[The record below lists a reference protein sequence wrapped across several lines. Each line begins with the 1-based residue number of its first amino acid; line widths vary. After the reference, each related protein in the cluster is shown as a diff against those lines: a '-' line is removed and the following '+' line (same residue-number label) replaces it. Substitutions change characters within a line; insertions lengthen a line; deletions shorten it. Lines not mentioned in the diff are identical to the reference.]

1 MALQFTWERVFLL
14 PETYLWKSLRIFIYV
29 FKWLYFNWCLTS
41 FPPRIHTLFY
51 MHRFWSVSLNMTRL
65 SQSMYL
71 PVSGEFNIHHND
83 WLTYSEGQI
92 SFFLFFLW
100 SRGGASMSFTCSIL
114 LKVNWGLEY
123 VKMSPKLAKITLVN
137 TITCL

>member
-100 SRGGASMSFTCSIL
+100 SRRGASMSFTCSIL